1 MNIPRRSTLTALL
14 AGAAWPLAAHRAAAA
29 PLPAGPLQAGSLLA
43 GALQAGRAPIPIGL
57 MTGEIAGTFIQVGND
72 VAEVLDSPDMR
83 ILPIIGK
90 GSLQNLLDLV
100 DVPGVDLAFAATDTL
115 TFAAKLHPDLP
126 GRIQYI
132 CKLYDNDVHVLA
144 GPDITRIEDLHDKP
158 VNIDVVGSGTAVTS
172 TVMFQALGIPARFVN
187 NPPTK
192 GLEMLK
198 AGEIAAITYAIGKPG
213 RLFTQS
219 LPPGLHL
226 LPVPLNAELAKSYL
240 PGSFTHEDYP
250 GLVPAGQSVDT
261 IAVGVALACFGWPS
275 TTARYRNLTRFA
287 ELFFAKFP
295 ELLKPPH
302 HAKWKDVNLAS
313 QVPGWRR
320 FPPVESLLAAGQS
333 AQAFE
338 QFLDTSHK
346 ELTPAQKQTMI
357 EEFRRTVAR

>member
-1 MNIPRRSTLTALL
+1 MAILRRSMLTALL
-14 AGAAWPLAAHRAAAA
+14 ASSAAFPAAGAPPRTAA
-29 PLPAGPLQAGSLLA
+29 PPL
-43 GALQAGRAPIPIGL
+43 GAPRGPIPIGL

-72 VAEVLDSPDMR
+72 IAEVLDSPDMR

-100 DVPGVDLAFAATDTL
+100 DVRGVDLAFAATDTL
-115 TFAAKLHPDLP
+115 TYAAKLHPDLP
-126 GRIQYI
+126 GRIEYI

-144 GPDITRIEDLHDKP
+144 GPDINRIEDLRDKA

-213 RLFTQS
+213 RLFAQP
-219 LPPGLHL
+219 LPPRLHL
-226 LPVPLNAELAKSYL
+226 VPVPLNAELAKSYL

-250 GLVPAGQSVDT
+250 ALVPSGQAIET
-261 IAVGVALACFGWPS
+261 IAVGVALACFGWAPN
-275 TTARYRNLTRFA
+275 TERYRNLSRFV
-287 ELFFAKFP
+287 ELFFARFP

-302 HAKWKDVNLAS
+302 HPKWKDVNLAS

-320 FPPVESLLAAGQS
+320 FPPVTSLLAGGQS
-333 AQAFE
+333 PQGFG
-338 QFLDTSHK
+338 QYLDAHHK
-346 ELTPAQKQTMI
+346 DLTPAQRQLLI
-357 EEFRRTVAR
+357 EEFRKSLPR